1 MQVSG
6 FVGRFDHSLDAKG
19 RVILPARFRT
29 SFDRGGC
36 LTQNYERCLSLWTPG
51 EFDRQASEMLA
62 ASREGTAAAR
72 NFARVWA
79 AGSVDVEIDRQG
91 RMGIPAHLREFAGLG
106 SDVLVTG
113 AIDHIELWNPEE
125 WRVRVAPAQAIF
137 LGETA

>member
-1 MQVSG
+1 MPG
-6 FVGRFDHSLDAKG
+6 FVGRFDHNLDAKG

-29 SFDRGGC
+29 TFERGGC

-62 ASREGTAAAR
+62 ASRTGSADAR

-91 RMGIPAHLREFAGLG
+91 RMGIPSHLREFAGLTG
-106 SDVLVTG
+106 EVLVTG

-125 WRVRVAPAQAIF
+125 WRVRVAPAQEIF
-137 LGETA
+137 LGGVE